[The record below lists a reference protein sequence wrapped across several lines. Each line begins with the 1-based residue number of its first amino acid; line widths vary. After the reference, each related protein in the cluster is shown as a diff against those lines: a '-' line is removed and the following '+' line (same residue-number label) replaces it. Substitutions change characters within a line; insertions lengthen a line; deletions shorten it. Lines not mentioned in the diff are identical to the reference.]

1 MKLRSVRKWP
11 VEVPSG
17 SYTVKIYRVRNK
29 KRRSF
34 MVSYFVGA
42 DRKQKMFV
50 DFDEAYQEAKDCCK
64 DINNGETNGINI
76 AECGQ
81 GDFQSRY

>member
-1 MKLRSVRKWP
+1 MKLKSVRKWP

-17 SYTVKIYRVRNK
+17 AYTVKIYRVRNK

-50 DFDEAYQEAKDCCK
+50 DCGRKKRWACPAGGLEARS
-64 DINNGETNGINI
+64 G
-76 AECGQ
+76 
-81 GDFQSRY
+81 